1 MHFEVGNTGTA
12 IEDARRIAA
21 ATPGVLAVEDDAKR
35 PGRLRARLD
44 ATADPS
50 AIPAAIIGSGLRLT
64 FYEEEHI
71 DLEDAFMRLTQGIV
85 S

>member
-1 MHFEVGNTGTA
+1 MA
-12 IEDARRIAA
+12 RIAGPCPAGEFRQELGKGVNA
-21 ATPGVLAVEDDAKR
+21 ARMPFH
-35 PGRLRARLD
+35 
-44 ATADPS
+44 
-50 AIPAAIIGSGLRLT
+50 IGSGLRLT